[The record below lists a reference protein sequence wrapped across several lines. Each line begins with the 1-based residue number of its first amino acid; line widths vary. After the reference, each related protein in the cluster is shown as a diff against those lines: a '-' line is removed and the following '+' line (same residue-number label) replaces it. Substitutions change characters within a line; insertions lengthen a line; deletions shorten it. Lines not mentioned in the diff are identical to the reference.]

1 MAQAGGWGGDY
12 LIPKSTFLKK
22 KDTKFC
28 FEDTLQNPKIYT
40 EANKYKTCV

>member
-12 LIPKSTFLKK
+12 LIPKRTFFLKK

-40 EANKYKTCV
+40 